1 AFGGNPLFTASGPAA
16 LGSAS
21 RTKTQSITAPPTTRA
36 NDRSKIVGTGAK
48 AKPVRV
54 GGMMVAFGT
63 GRNVDKNDPAS
74 VDVQTLYSVLDNT
87 RYKEVTTSLGK
98 RLEVHPGGG
107 SCPSGDDCIPV
118 PAALGAGVTT
128 AKLAKQ
134 EFIEIDGGEFGAVKP
149 ADASN
154 ELKTETWANFNG
166 WYADMP
172 AVGERL
178 LKLIEF
184 YEASNLLTMWS
195 QVPTKGS
202 NVDPNIES
210 CESASV
216 DGERQYRNMINIMDG
231 KAPTVQ
237 LVDKNG
243 DGKFDMANGDGFLSS
258 GKYIGI
264 SRKKVTKGPHT
275 IISTG
280 KDQNVDIDAKNNT
293 ETLASMPEESLR
305 PSWRQLR

>member
-1 AFGGNPLFTASGPAA
+1 
-16 LGSAS
+16 
-21 RTKTQSITAPPTTRA
+21 
-36 NDRSKIVGTGAK
+36 
-48 AKPVRV
+48 
-54 GGMMVAFGT
+54 
-63 GRNVDKNDPAS
+63 
-74 VDVQTLYSVLDNT
+74 
-87 RYKEVTTSLGK
+87 
-98 RLEVHPGGG
+98 
-107 SCPSGDDCIPV
+107 
-118 PAALGAGVTT
+118 
-128 AKLAKQ
+128 
-134 EFIEIDGGEFGAVKP
+134 
-149 ADASN
+149 
-154 ELKTETWANFNG
+154 
-166 WYADMP
+166 
-172 AVGERL
+172 
-178 LKLIEF
+178 
-184 YEASNLLTMWS
+184 MWS

-202 NVDPNIES
+202 DVDPNIES